1 MKWLIISMLDLATEE
16 QLRRIYYFVRG
27 IVRRK

>member
-16 QLRRIYYFVRG
+16 QLRRIYYFIRG

>member
-16 QLRRIYYFVRG
+16 QLRRIYQFVRAYL
-27 IVRRK
+27 KKD

>member
-1 MKWLIISMLDLATEE
+1 MKKLIIALLDQATEE

>member
-1 MKWLIISMLDLATEE
+1 MKKLIIALLDHATEE